1 MLISPGLSLLKE
13 LHSSFKGAVPPVNW
27 SYRTTSTNSTLCNAV
42 PKLKVQDTG
51 TGVEDSW
58 LVELVNRGEVAGAEA
73 AGW

>member
-1 MLISPGLSLLKE
+1 
-13 LHSSFKGAVPPVNW
+13 VNW